1 MKKSLFH
8 FYIGLLL
15 AVLLPQQSLANDPV
29 TRKAPNRM
37 WTVPT
42 VFEVDQPVTFYFDM
56 TDAGFREGVDLY
68 LWCWNPSE
76 PDAGN
81 WENSSDFAK
90 LTYEG
95 DNIYSMTM
103 TPTKYFSSGA
113 ASDKTE
119 QDIYNLCQTDDWPG
133 FWARLKTKDGS
144 EQSDVFQAPDSR
156 QTWKAFKESGNA
168 VQFYSAQFQGNT
180 LNLTDKFTLDKA
192 LTIVFNPDVFTV
204 GGKTMTKFAAQAGF
218 GGFKLHSGLN
228 DWTYL
233 QGVKV
238 WIPDCMEK
246 TDIKKQTNGM
256 YTLSMKTVWDYY
268 SYQYADDGSRQDNN
282 LAADEQ
288 IDNMAWLVV
297 GILNGDWGGTSPD
310 QTTKAGTAEVYPDPV
325 FTMFPTKVS
334 AMDILT
340 LIRQYNGKR
349 DGVLTWT
356 LEAGNKKFS
365 GKMNGTRDKRQA
377 SVNLIKELAG
387 TSASTMK
394 LTISNEAGATLLTT
408 DIPLVTPDE

>member
-1 MKKSLFH
+1 MKKSLFY
-8 FYIGLLL
+8 YIGLLL
-15 AVLLPQQSLANDPV
+15 AVLLPVQSLADDPV
-29 TRKAPNRM
+29 TRKAPSRM

-42 VFEVDQPVTFYFDM
+42 VYEVNQPVTFYFDM
-56 TDAGFREGVDLY
+56 TDTGFKEGVDLY
-68 LWCWNPSE
+68 LWCWNPTE

-95 DNIYSMTM
+95 DNVYSMTM

-113 ASDKTE
+113 AADKTE
-119 QDIYNLCQTDDWPG
+119 QDIYNTCQTDDWPG

-156 QTWKAFKESGNA
+156 QTWKAFKESGNG
-168 VQFYSAQFQGNT
+168 VQFFSAQFQGST
-180 LNLTDKFTLDKA
+180 LNLTDKFTLDKP

-204 GGKTMTKFAAQAGF
+204 GGKTMNEFAKQDGF

-238 WIPDCMEK
+238 WIPDCMAK

-256 YTLSMKTVWDYY
+256 YTISMKTVWDYY

-282 LAADEQ
+282 LATDEQ

-297 GILNGDWGGTSPD
+297 GILNNDWGGTCPD
-310 QTTKAGTAEVYPDPV
+310 QSTKAGTAEVYPDPV
-325 FTMFPTKVS
+325 FSMFPTKVS

-356 LEAGNKKFS
+356 LEAGGKKFS
-365 GKMNGTRDKRQA
+365 GTMDGTRDKRQA
-377 SVNLIKELAG
+377 SVNLIRELAG
-387 TSASTMK
+387 TNASTMR
-394 LTISNEAGATLLTT
+394 LTITNEAGSTLLTT

>member
-119 QDIYNLCQTDDWPG
+119 QDIYNL
-133 FWARLKTKDGS
+133 
-144 EQSDVFQAPDSR
+144 
-156 QTWKAFKESGNA
+156 
-168 VQFYSAQFQGNT
+168 
-180 LNLTDKFTLDKA
+180 
-192 LTIVFNPDVFTV
+192 
-204 GGKTMTKFAAQAGF
+204 
-218 GGFKLHSGLN
+218 
-228 DWTYL
+228 
-233 QGVKV
+233 
-238 WIPDCMEK
+238 
-246 TDIKKQTNGM
+246 
-256 YTLSMKTVWDYY
+256 
-268 SYQYADDGSRQDNN
+268 
-282 LAADEQ
+282 
-288 IDNMAWLVV
+288 
-297 GILNGDWGGTSPD
+297 
-310 QTTKAGTAEVYPDPV
+310 
-325 FTMFPTKVS
+325 
-334 AMDILT
+334 
-340 LIRQYNGKR
+340 
-349 DGVLTWT
+349 
-356 LEAGNKKFS
+356 
-365 GKMNGTRDKRQA
+365 
-377 SVNLIKELAG
+377 
-387 TSASTMK
+387 
-394 LTISNEAGATLLTT
+394 
-408 DIPLVTPDE
+408 

>member
-15 AVLLPQQSLANDPV
+15 AVLLPQQSLADDPV

-156 QTWKAFKESGNA
+156 QTWKAFKESGKA

-192 LTIVFNPDVFTV
+192 LTIVFNTDVFTV
-204 GGKTMTKFAAQAGF
+204 GGKTMTEFAAQAGF

-246 TDIKKQTNGM
+246 TDIKKQTNGI

>member
-15 AVLLPQQSLANDPV
+15 AVLLPQQSLADDPV

-204 GGKTMTKFAAQAGF
+204 GGKTMTEFAAQAGF

>member
-15 AVLLPQQSLANDPV
+15 AVLLPQQSLADDPV

-192 LTIVFNPDVFTV
+192 LTIVFNPDVFSV
-204 GGKTMTKFAAQAGF
+204 GGKTMTEFAAQAGF

>member
-15 AVLLPQQSLANDPV
+15 AVLLPQQSLADDPV

-156 QTWKAFKESGNA
+156 QTWKAFKESGKA

-204 GGKTMTKFAAQAGF
+204 GGKTMTEFAAQAGF

-246 TDIKKQTNGM
+246 TDIKKQTNGI

>member
-15 AVLLPQQSLANDPV
+15 AVLLPQQSLADDPV

-156 QTWKAFKESGNA
+156 QTWKAFKESGKA

-192 LTIVFNPDVFTV
+192 LTIVFNTDVFTV
-204 GGKTMTKFAAQAGF
+204 GGKTMTEFAAQAGF

-310 QTTKAGTAEVYPDPV
+310 QTTKAGTAEVYPYPV

>member
-15 AVLLPQQSLANDPV
+15 AVLLPQQSLADDPV

-156 QTWKAFKESGNA
+156 QTWKAFKESGKA

-204 GGKTMTKFAAQAGF
+204 GGKTMTEFAAQAGF

>member
-95 DNIYSMTM
+95 DNIYSRTM

-204 GGKTMTKFAAQAGF
+204 GGKTMTEFAAQAGF

-282 LAADEQ
+282 LVLPKNGV
-288 IDNMAWLVV
+288 IDRRL
-297 GILNGDWGGTSPD
+297 
-310 QTTKAGTAEVYPDPV
+310 
-325 FTMFPTKVS
+325 
-334 AMDILT
+334 
-340 LIRQYNGKR
+340 
-349 DGVLTWT
+349 
-356 LEAGNKKFS
+356 
-365 GKMNGTRDKRQA
+365 
-377 SVNLIKELAG
+377 
-387 TSASTMK
+387 
-394 LTISNEAGATLLTT
+394 
-408 DIPLVTPDE
+408 

>member
-15 AVLLPQQSLANDPV
+15 AVLLPQQSLADDPV

-168 VQFYSAQFQGNT
+168 VQFYAAQFQGNT

-204 GGKTMTKFAAQAGF
+204 GGKTMTEFAAQAGF